1 MRRLPAVR
9 PFLAAILLA
18 LTGNLA
24 ATPHADVAPIPAQAV
39 QVIRAAQH
47 DQDDRLASTLNRHLR
62 ESKALF
68 ERAMIV
74 VQTLRTKGAEQAE
87 DTVLTTRH
95 AQASAK
101 RQEVEALREEV
112 MQRLDERIAAAGGTK
127 ADRIRAFKAK
137 LNIRFDALSDDLKGM
152 ESGDAPAL
160 AKRARQAARHIEAW
174 TAERPV
180 APIPTPNWENVR
192 LEATRGEEPG
202 TVQPLSRAP
211 APRFVADSMTLL
223 AQRFG
228 AGAVL
233 VPAVLRATPSEAAS
247 CGYNANDL
255 AETPEVQTSHPDIQ
269 ALAAGLDYNPVRMAD
284 WVNRNIAFEPY
295 FGSRKGA
302 VATLWAKAGGATDQA
317 SLLIALYRAAN
328 IPARYVR
335 GQVRVSDPQAMGSD
349 GRGPRWIG
357 TTSYKGAA
365 DVIARNGNPSA
376 TYYADGVGLQH
387 VWVEACL
394 PYAAYRGVA
403 LDDAGHRWV
412 PLDPSFKD
420 NRYQAGVVLDAGF
433 DFDYDTWLA
442 SRIDGQG
449 RYRLPQEAFEDEALA
464 NARTKAPLYGNTTL
478 ADIPYRSLP
487 NPLGYDILPI
497 VLPYEILSYDSWSGV
512 AGQSA
517 ETASLPD
524 RHRHL
529 LEVSVRTSGASLLS
543 QTTINLT
550 QVATSRLTLS
560 FKGATGADQSAFD
573 SWLAGA
579 DPSADPVCAGSAN
592 MVPVLMLGGVEQAKS
607 AGSGSTALCAINN
620 QLDLTVRLGE
630 LSSPVI
636 KSVHYANIAT
646 ANVHALHAWVNHTS
660 DTYLAKRT
668 GALLDAIGTYGDPN
682 VSAAAR
688 DATEGEFLNIA
699 AAKYMRYVADANK
712 RVGGLFGEAGTS
724 GVSLGLTSGQ
734 VKVNYLFDL
743 PYGLFRKGFLIDWPG
758 NVYTGGA
765 KLDGGSTDSRAFK
778 LGGFAG
784 SAYEAFIWQEMAG
797 LDAVSTTRGIQF
809 AAEKGIEVLEV
820 NSSNWASQKAR
831 LTSNA
836 DSTLNYSPTHVS
848 QIETNFINQGYTL
861 TIPRSLIRYPDDGA
875 GAWLGAA
882 FYAEDLAGG
891 HLSFPINGYSGGV
904 TVEPST
910 GSSPDGSNSGGYTGG
925 SSPFDPIYDGG
936 YGVYDPV
943 GSGYVPEGTAPTFAQ
958 GAGQN
963 STTTSNG
970 NVAGLTTTSG
980 DPVNMLTGNLIHTER
995 DISIRGRG
1003 GLPIVFE
1010 RWYNSKAPKDGPL
1023 GYGWTHSFN
1032 HFLRFY
1038 GVEGGQARV
1047 SWNDGTGGER
1057 FFATANHASG
1067 NISTGAS
1074 FSAPAG
1080 IYATVERL
1088 ANGTYRITERSGL
1101 KYVFESV
1108 TAGATDTG
1116 LKARLVSITDRNGN
1130 ALNLSYAAIG
1140 GCPGTYVCQVTD
1152 ALGRA
1157 LTFSYTGTHLSGISD
1172 WSGRQWQYGYDGNG
1186 NLVSV
1191 KNPLAV
1197 AGSQAPV
1204 TYDYYTAAD
1213 GAGVDHAMR
1222 KYVLPRGNGMHFDY
1236 YANGRVFKH
1245 TPFDTSGA
1253 LLADHATTFVWNE
1266 FRRESRQVDAEGH
1279 ERIFEFDP
1287 YGNPIAITDEAGA
1300 KHQYTYYESAGQ
1312 THLRKSKIAPNGLT
1326 TQYAYDTAGNLTDVT
1341 APSGRTVQYRD
1352 YTAFGQAQRI
1362 QNANG
1367 HWTLRV
1373 FDAAGNLT
1381 DEIRTRAG
1389 VTPSAGVKPATGDI
1403 VAWTQYQADS
1413 AGNPTRLRRLRDWS
1427 GASLGNPA
1435 SGVGPSLDYAY
1446 DATKLNLTSTTR
1458 RGDLNGTPS
1467 SLETEVYSDYQ
1478 YDTLGRMTRGPDAH
1492 WYAADTRYDALDRP
1506 DRTPDGRGN
1515 QWDLLYDANGN
1526 PVNAGLTIGGEYL
1539 DGYYAN
1545 WDALD
1550 RQERKVDY
1558 AGNATVWRYDRVGH
1572 LEALTGA
1579 DGYRIGFERDP
1590 LGRIEAAYD
1599 EAGHRVVFSRD
1610 ADGKP
1615 RSVTDPNQ
1623 LTTNYAYY
1631 HASEDGRLKTTT
1643 LPKVS
1648 GQNNGR
1654 AVQVAA
1660 YDGAGRPLRVD
1671 AIAADGTVRDSYRFY
1686 DELGRLVRSVGPQ
1699 VSALEVARPVT
1710 CYVYTALGDLS
1721 EVWAGSTTDI
1731 SSSACNLDG
1740 VNVKRQ
1746 FNASFDDFGRKLTET
1761 DALGN
1766 TWRWSW
1772 NRHNQLVST
1781 QSPEQVLAS
1790 QSTTYAYGTAG
1801 ISGETQ
1807 GLIKQRSVP
1816 GVQTVS
1822 YVRDALGRITQ
1833 VDTKDG
1839 AGIGVIRY
1847 DYTYDAAS
1855 RIRTV
1860 TDSRAAK
1867 TLTYTWSPGGR
1878 LSKVEDSDGHTTS
1891 YAYDAV
1897 GRLATITAPN
1907 GQNIGFTFDAGGR
1920 LIEQKLDSGLRTTQS
1935 WFEDGSLEAR
1945 TNLYGTSTRS
1955 SHSYTLDAFG
1965 RRATQSEN
1973 VAGSIKAWS
1982 YQYDN
1987 LDRLLEANDG
1997 TAETY
2002 GYDIWGNRRSV
2013 AKGGTTTAYLYDA
2026 AHQLSEIRSGSD
2038 TGSLIG
2044 AAIHDKD
2051 GHLTRLCQGTS
2062 ATKSA
2067 TTCTSSG
2074 TGAYALQM
2082 QWDALD
2088 RINTVTRTGT
2098 GAVTESYTYD
2108 DSGRRIK
2115 KTSAGTSTHYL
2126 YDGDAIHAEWAGSMA
2141 GAPSAAYTHGA
2152 GIDSPILRLTG
2163 TTNSPAATQVAYL
2176 QDGLGSVV
2184 GTMNTGGT
2192 LAANQRFDAWGNKT
2206 ASSGTV
2212 PAFGYTGREPDAT
2225 GLVFY
2230 RARYYHPGV
2239 GRFMSRDPAGMVDAV
2254 SPYAYVGNNPVGYV
2268 DPYGWAAM
2276 DPAQGGVLNAIQS
2289 YWGKVAEWWNAPGVT
2304 ANMRNAQMGLGARHA
2319 ELATQ
2324 AYQNGEISEARY
2336 ELEVERA
2343 RIYYGEAANLPAT
2356 NGDVAV
2362 TGISVLPAIGSAG
2375 ATIKSA
2381 SQELKTLF
2389 RVVDDAELASIRK
2402 TGSFQTVPG
2411 QFEGKQFVD
2420 NLEDA
2425 QKLQK
2430 KFSDFFGGNQTIV
2443 KGKAPQSVLD
2453 SANKTPFSDIPN
2465 GTAITVPKTDLPQ
2478 IKPEF

>member
-1 MRRLPAVR
+1 MRRIPAVR
-9 PFLAAILLA
+9 PFLAAILFA
-18 LTGNLA
+18 LTGNLVA
-24 ATPHADVAPIPAQAV
+24 APHADVAPIPAQAINA
-39 QVIRAAQH
+39 IRNAQH
-47 DQDDRLASTLNRHLR
+47 GHEDRLASTLSRHLE

-68 ERAMIV
+68 ERSTIIV
-74 VQTLRTKGAEQAE
+74 QPMRTEGAGQDE
-87 DTVLTTRH
+87 DTVLATRH
-95 AQASAK
+95 AQAGAK
-101 RQEVEALREEV
+101 RQEVEALRDEV
-112 MQRLDERIAAAGGTK
+112 MQRLDERIAATDSRK
-127 ADRIRAFKAK
+127 AERIRAFKAK
-137 LNIRFDALSDDLKGM
+137 LKTRFDALTDDLKGI
-152 ESGDAPAL
+152 ESGDALAL
-160 AKRARQAARHIEAW
+160 AKRARQAIGRIEAW
-174 TAERPV
+174 TAPRHV
-180 APIPTPNWENVR
+180 APIPAPNWHNVQV
-192 LEATRGEEPG
+192 EAERGEESDA
-202 TVQPLSRAP
+202 VQPLSSAP
-211 APRFVADSMTLL
+211 APSFVADSMALL
-223 AQRFG
+223 AQRFSQG
-228 AGAVL
+228 GMV
-233 VPAVLRATPSEAAS
+233 VPVALRTTPPEAAS

-255 AETPEVQTSHPDIQ
+255 AETPEVQKSHPDIQ
-269 ALAAGLDYNPVRMAD
+269 ALAASLDYNPVRMVD
-284 WVNRNIAFEPY
+284 WVNRNIAVEPY

-302 VATLWAKAGGATDQA
+302 VATMWAKAGGATDQA

-335 GQVRVSDPQAMGSD
+335 GQVRVSDAQAMGSE

-357 TTSYKGAA
+357 ATSYQGAA
-365 DVIARNGNPSA
+365 NVLASNGNPSA
-376 TYYADGVGLQH
+376 TYYTDGIGLQH

-420 NRYQAGVVLDAGF
+420 NRYQAGVALDAGF
-433 DFDYDTWLA
+433 DFDYDTWLS
-442 SRIDGQG
+442 SRIDAQG

-529 LEVSVRTSGASLLS
+529 LEVSVRKAGSSLLS
-543 QTTINLT
+543 QTTFNLA

-560 FKGATGADQSAFD
+560 FKGVTGADQSAFD
-573 SWLAGA
+573 SWLAST
-579 DPSADPVCAGSAN
+579 DPSAEPVCAGSAN

-607 AGSGSTALCAINN
+607 AGSGSTVLCATDNK
-620 QLDLTVRLGE
+620 LDLIVRLGE
-630 LSSPVI
+630 LADPVV
-636 KSVHYANIAT
+636 KSVAYENIAT

-668 GALLDAIGTYGDPN
+668 EALLDAIGTYGDPN
-682 VSAAAR
+682 ASAAAR

-699 AAKYMRYVADANK
+699 ASKYMRYVSDANK
-712 RVGGLFGEAGTS
+712 RVGALFGEAGTS

-765 KLDGGSTDSRAFK
+765 KLDGSGSDSRAFK
-778 LGGFAG
+778 LSGFAG

-809 AAEKGIEVLEV
+809 AAEKGVEILEV
-820 NSSNWASQKAR
+820 NSGNWASEKSK
-831 LTSNA
+831 LTGNA

-848 QIETNFINQGYTL
+848 QIEADFISKGYTL

-882 FYAEDLAGG
+882 FYAEDLSGG
-891 HLSFPINGYSGGV
+891 HLNFPINGYSGGV
-904 TVEPST
+904 TVETAT
-910 GSSPDGSNSGGYTGG
+910 GSNPDGSSSGGYTG
-925 SSPFDPIYDGG
+925 SSTPFDPIYDGG

-958 GAGQN
+958 GSGQN

-970 NVAGLTTTSG
+970 NVAGLTTVSG

-1038 GVEGGQARV
+1038 GVEGGEARV

-1057 FFATANHASG
+1057 FFATTNHSGG
-1067 NISTGAS
+1067 NIANGAA

-1101 KYVFESV
+1101 KYVFEAV
-1108 TAGATDTG
+1108 NAGATDTG
-1116 LKARLVSITDRNGN
+1116 LKARLLSITDRNGN
-1130 ALNLSYAAIG
+1130 ALNLSYAAIS
-1140 GCPGTYVCQVTD
+1140 GCSGTYVCKVTD
-1152 ALGRA
+1152 AIGRA
-1157 LTFSYTGTHLSGISD
+1157 LTFSYTGTHLTGITD
-1172 WSGRQWQYGYDGNG
+1172 WSGRQWQFGFDANG
-1186 NLVSV
+1186 NLISF

-1197 AGSQAPV
+1197 TGSQAPV
-1204 TYDYYTAAD
+1204 TYEYYTAAD

-1222 KYVLPRGNGMHFDY
+1222 KYVLARGNGMHFDY

-1266 FRRESRQVDAEGH
+1266 FRRESHQVDAEGH

-1300 KHQYTYYESAGQ
+1300 KVQYTYYETAGQ
-1312 THLRKSKIAPNGLT
+1312 THLRKSRIDPNGLV
-1326 TQYAYDTAGNLTDVT
+1326 TQYAYDANGNLTDVT

-1362 QNANG
+1362 KNADG
-1367 HWTLRV
+1367 DWTLRI
-1373 FDAAGNLT
+1373 FDAGGNLT

-1389 VTPSAGVKPATGDI
+1389 VTPVAGTKPATGDI
-1403 VAWTQYQADS
+1403 VAWTQTQADS
-1413 AGNPTRLRRLRDWS
+1413 AGNPTRIRRLRDWS
-1427 GASLGNPA
+1427 SASLGNPG
-1435 SGVGPSLDYAY
+1435 SGVGPSLDYTY
-1446 DATKLNLTSTTR
+1446 DTNRLNLTSTTR
-1458 RGDLNGTPS
+1458 RGDIDGTPA
-1467 SLETEVYSDYQ
+1467 SLEAQVYSDYQ
-1478 YDTLGRMTRGPDAH
+1478 YDSLGRMTRGPDAN
-1492 WYAADTRYDALDRP
+1492 WYAADTHYDALDRP
-1506 DRTPDGRGN
+1506 DQAPDGRGN
-1515 QWDLLYDANGN
+1515 QWDLYYDANGN
-1526 PVNAGLTIGGEYL
+1526 PVNAGLTVAGEYL

-1545 WDALD
+1545 WDELD

-1558 AGNATVWRYDRVGH
+1558 AGNATVWRYNRVGH
-1572 LEALTGA
+1572 LESVTGA
-1579 DGYRIGFERDP
+1579 DGYSIGFERDP

-1615 RSVTDPNQ
+1615 RSVTDPNK
-1623 LTTNYAYY
+1623 LTTNYEYY

-1643 LPKVS
+1643 VPKVS
-1648 GQNNGR
+1648 GQANGR
-1654 AVQVAA
+1654 SVQVAS
-1660 YDGAGRPLRVD
+1660 YDGAGRPLRID
-1671 AIAADGTVRDSYRFY
+1671 AIGADGTVRDSYRFY
-1686 DELGRLVRSVGPQ
+1686 DELGRLVRAVGPQ
-1699 VSALEVARPVT
+1699 VSALDVVRPVS
-1710 CYVYTALGDLS
+1710 CYVHTPLGDLK

-1746 FNASFDDFGRKLTET
+1746 FQASFDDFGRKLTET

-1772 NRHNQLVST
+1772 NSHNELTST
-1781 QSPEQVLAS
+1781 QSPEQAAAS
-1790 QSTTYAYGTAG
+1790 QSTSYSYGAAG
-1801 ISGETQ
+1801 IHGETQ
-1807 GLIKQRSVP
+1807 GLIKQRTVA
-1816 GVQTVS
+1816 GVQSVS
-1822 YVRDALGRITQ
+1822 YVRDALGRITT
-1833 VDTKDG
+1833 VETKDG
-1839 AGIGVIRY
+1839 AGVGVIRY

-1860 TDSRAAK
+1860 TDSRAAR

-1878 LSKVEDSDGHTTS
+1878 LSKVEDSDGHSTS

-1907 GQNIGFTFDAGGR
+1907 GENIGFTFDAGGR

-1935 WFEDGSLEAR
+1935 WFEDGSLENR
-1945 TNLYGTSTRS
+1945 SNLYGTSTRS
-1955 SHSYTLDAFG
+1955 SHSYTLDAQG

-2002 GYDIWGNRRSV
+2002 TYDIWGNRRSKT
-2013 AKGGTTTAYLYDA
+2013 KGATSTAYLYDA
-2026 AHQLSEIRSGSD
+2026 AHQLSEIRNGSD

-2044 AAIHDKD
+2044 AALHDKD

-2062 ATKSA
+2062 ATKTTS
-2067 TTCTSSG
+2067 TCTASG

-2108 DSGRRIK
+2108 DAGRRIK

-2163 TTNSPAATQVAYL
+2163 STNSPAATQVAYL

-2184 GTMNTGGT
+2184 GTMSTTGT
-2192 LAANQRFDAWGNKT
+2192 LTASQRFDAWGNKT

-2212 PAFGYTGREPDAT
+2212 ATFGYTGREPDAT
-2225 GLVFY
+2225 GLTFY
-2230 RARYYHPGV
+2230 RARYYHPGI
-2239 GRFMSRDPAGMVDAV
+2239 GRFLSRDPAGMVDAV
-2254 SPYAYVGNNPVGYV
+2254 SPYAYVGNSPVGFV
-2268 DPYGWAAM
+2268 DPTGKALETAWDAFNVGLGSVSLVNNVRERNWGWAAL
-2276 DPAQGGVLNAIQS
+2276 DAVGVVYGRLE
-2289 YWGKVAEWWNAPGVT
+2289 KP
-2304 ANMRNAQMGLGARHA
+2304 RLAR
-2319 ELATQ
+2319 
-2324 AYQNGEISEARY
+2324 
-2336 ELEVERA
+2336 
-2343 RIYYGEAANLPAT
+2343 PW
-2356 NGDVAV
+2356 
-2362 TGISVLPAIGSAG
+2362 
-2375 ATIKSA
+2375 
-2381 SQELKTLF
+2381 
-2389 RVVDDAELASIRK
+2389 
-2402 TGSFQTVPG
+2402 
-2411 QFEGKQFVD
+2411 
-2420 NLEDA
+2420 
-2425 QKLQK
+2425 
-2430 KFSDFFGGNQTIV
+2430 
-2443 KGKAPQSVLD
+2443 
-2453 SANKTPFSDIPN
+2453 
-2465 GTAITVPKTDLPQ
+2465 
-2478 IKPEF
+2478 